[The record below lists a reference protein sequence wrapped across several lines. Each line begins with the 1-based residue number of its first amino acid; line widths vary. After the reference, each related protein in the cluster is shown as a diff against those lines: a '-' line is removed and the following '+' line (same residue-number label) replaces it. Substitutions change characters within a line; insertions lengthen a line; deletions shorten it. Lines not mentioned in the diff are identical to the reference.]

1 MISTSPELREQPFTL
16 EDRTGAPA
24 SSHGSWCTMPGRSS
38 GFRWEWVWG
47 FRLFEGLPG
56 VRAATPLRSV
66 LEVEGVGIYIYTH
79 TYIIIERERGRCIYI
94 YTYRD
99 IDSVELLVSGWK
111 CSGCNPSGRA
121 KAVPRN
127 TGYSGTCKY
136 MCYVCV
142 DI

>member
-66 LEVEGVGIYIYTH
+66 LEVEGVGIYIYT
-79 TYIIIERERGRCIYI
+79 YIYYNREGERKVYIYI
-94 YTYRD
+94 H
-99 IDSVELLVSGWK
+99 IE
-111 CSGCNPSGRA
+111 
-121 KAVPRN
+121 
-127 TGYSGTCKY
+127 
-136 MCYVCV
+136 
-142 DI
+142 I